1 MSQELYVVDLITK
14 YGSFLDASVTRTF
27 DTPMEEGLVLSAADQ
42 PEVGSEAADGLIPG
56 HGHRWRRTGRHGGHE
71 IVKPFVY
78 REPQVAAKTRDQVF
92 VVQQLAR
99 ATEARPRGAVR
110 AITPGVSSAFELFT
124 GYTAPRRSPSH
135 VEFTSPSM
143 VPLTCLKD
151 PHPSAARRSCSQ
163 LNYQSFPLPLRR
175 GPFN

>member
-1 MSQELYVVDLITK
+1 MSGCRVIPVPRREGDHHFADRSEHAIYLGPSEVSPGHVVYLLSSRRITTVAGDRQARTLSMSQELYVVDLITK
-14 YGSFLDASVTRTF
+14 YSSFLDATVTRTF

-92 VVQQLAR
+92 VVQQLPR
-99 ATEARPRGAVR
+99 ATEARGAVR
-110 AITPGVSSAFELFT
+110 AITPGVSSAF
-124 GYTAPRRSPSH
+124 
-135 VEFTSPSM
+135 
-143 VPLTCLKD
+143 
-151 PHPSAARRSCSQ
+151 
-163 LNYQSFPLPLRR
+163 
-175 GPFN
+175 

>member
-14 YGSFLDASVTRTF
+14 YSSFLDATVTRTF

-92 VVQQLAR
+92 VVQQLPR
-99 ATEARPRGAVR
+99 ATEARGAVR
-110 AITPGVSSAFELFT
+110 AITPGVSSV
-124 GYTAPRRSPSH
+124 YTFYRTIPLPAVVLVTSRVYRSKYGSLNMPKGPTPFRRSQIMQSTELPI
-135 VEFTSPSM
+135 FSPS
-143 VPLTCLKD
+143 
-151 PHPSAARRSCSQ
+151 PSTW
-163 LNYQSFPLPLRR
+163 
-175 GPFN
+175 PF

>member
-1 MSQELYVVDLITK
+1 MVYLLSSRRITTVAGDRQARTLSMSQELYVVDLITK
-14 YGSFLDASVTRTF
+14 YSSFLDATVTRTF

-92 VVQQLAR
+92 VVQQLPR
-99 ATEARPRGAVR
+99 ATEARGAVR
-110 AITPGVSSAFELFT
+110 AITPGVSSAF
-124 GYTAPRRSPSH
+124 
-135 VEFTSPSM
+135 
-143 VPLTCLKD
+143 
-151 PHPSAARRSCSQ
+151 
-163 LNYQSFPLPLRR
+163 
-175 GPFN
+175 